1 MSPHLAILLSLI
13 LVPAASAL
21 DWDKTFK
28 RQKGWQTS
36 TVADARG
43 KDIAIQASG
52 KPFFFTNAANPK
64 KGGYLQT
71 LEKFGDCTVEAEFL
85 IPEGSNSG
93 IYFQGR
99 YEIQILDSHGK
110 AKVTDGDM
118 GAVYHRWDN
127 KRKPQG
133 YEGHAPLVNSA
144 KPAGQWQKLLIKFR
158 APRFTKDGTLLEKPR
173 FLSVHLNDVLVQK
186 NISLNGPT
194 RSAQRKGFVAED
206 HIFIQ
211 GDHGPIAFRKFKV
224 TPGNFPK

>member
-1 MSPHLAILLSLI
+1 MSPHSAILLSLI
-13 LVPAASAL
+13 LAPAASAL

-28 RQKGWQTS
+28 PTKGWQTS
-36 TVADARG
+36 TVADALE

-52 KPFFFTNAANPK
+52 KPFFLTNAATPK
-64 KGGYLQT
+64 KAGYLQT
-71 LEKFGDCTVEAEFL
+71 LGKFGDCTVESEFL

-110 AKVTDGDM
+110 AKVSDGDM

-127 KRKPQG
+127 KRQPKG
-133 YEGHAPLVNSA
+133 YEGHAPLINSA

-158 APRFTKDGTLLEKPR
+158 APRFKKDGTLLEKPR
-173 FLSVHLNDVLVQK
+173 FLSVHLNDLLVQK

-224 TPGNFPK
+224 TPENFPK